1 MMISNKIPWETL
13 ASNTTTSS
21 QEPCSM
27 YNGSVSGYSNSVVG
41 SYGEKV
47 VVLST
52 TEAGPSDKRYGL
64 AKPMRKYIR
73 GDLKSD

>member
-1 MMISNKIPWETL
+1 MMISNKMPWETL

-21 QEPCSM
+21 QEPYSM
-27 YNGSVSGYSNSVVG
+27 GSGSGYSNSVVG

-47 VVLST
+47 IVLST
-52 TEAGPSDKRYGL
+52 TEASPSDKRYGL